1 MNEAGGAARGPLA
14 VATGNGLAPR
24 PSCRAA
30 SSSRRPCRL
39 SLREERGESGTF
51 PVEGTQGI
59 GILPFG
65 NAVYWRGEQTPSQLQ
80 VLPRTPCRRPAGTQR
95 TPQISAD
102 TPQIPDRDPRT
113 PCGHPTETP
122 QRPADTPQMT
132 CRRPMDTPQTPR
144 GHPTETRR
152 HPTGDSQAPRGRR
165 GCSCRQPSGRP
176 SRATQGDGLCRPLL
190 SLPDQL
196 GKRVRPL
203 GA

>member
-1 MNEAGGAARGPLA
+1 MNLVMNEAGGAARGPLA

-30 SSSRRPCRL
+30 SSSRRPCHL

-113 PCGHPTETP
+113 PCGHPTETRRHPADTP
-122 QRPADTPQMT
+122 QRPADTPQVT
-132 CRRPMDTPQTPR
+132 RRRPADAGGPPAASLLEDPR
-144 GHPTETRR
+144 GPLRAMDCVARSCPCLT
-152 HPTGDSQAPRGRR
+152 SWARG
-165 GCSCRQPSGRP
+165 SG
-176 SRATQGDGLCRPLL
+176 LL
-190 SLPDQL
+190 VPE
-196 GKRVRPL
+196 
-203 GA
+203 

>member
-1 MNEAGGAARGPLA
+1 MNRVMNEAGGAACGPLA

-24 PSCRAA
+24 PSCRTA

-102 TPQIPDRDPRT
+102 TPQIPDRDLRT

-132 CRRPMDTPQTPR
+132 CRRP
-144 GHPTETRR
+144 TETRR
-152 HPTGDSQAPRGRR
+152 HPADDSQAPRGRR

-190 SLPDQL
+190 SLPDQR
-196 GKRVRPL
+196 GKRVRQTTWCL
-203 GA
+203 NKV

>member
-1 MNEAGGAARGPLA
+1 MNLVMNEAGGAACGPLA

-65 NAVYWRGEQTPSQLQ
+65 NAVCWRGEQTPSQLQ

-113 PCGHPTETP
+113 PCGHPTETRRHPADTP
-122 QRPADTPQMT
+122 QRPADTPQVT
-132 CRRPMDTPQTPR
+132 RRRPADAGGAPASSLLEDPR
-144 GHPTETRR
+144 GPLRAMDCVARSCPCLT
-152 HPTGDSQAPRGRR
+152 SWARG
-165 GCSCRQPSGRP
+165 S
-176 SRATQGDGLCRPLL
+176 D
-190 SLPDQL
+190 
-196 GKRVRPL
+196 RPL

>member
-59 GILPFG
+59 GILPFS

-113 PCGHPTETP
+113 PCGHPTETRRHPADTP
-122 QRPADTPQMT
+122 QRPADTPQVT
-132 CRRPMDTPQTPR
+132 RRRPADAGGPPAASLLEDPR
-144 GHPTETRR
+144 GPLRAMDCVARSCPCLT
-152 HPTGDSQAPRGRR
+152 SWARG
-165 GCSCRQPSGRP
+165 SG
-176 SRATQGDGLCRPLL
+176 LL
-190 SLPDQL
+190 VPE
-196 GKRVRPL
+196 
-203 GA
+203 

>member
-1 MNEAGGAARGPLA
+1 MNLVMNEAGGAARGPLA

-113 PCGHPTETP
+113 PCGHPTETRRHPADTP
-122 QRPADTPQMT
+122 QRPADTPQVT
-132 CRRPMDTPQTPR
+132 RRRPADAGGAPAASLLEDPR
-144 GHPTETRR
+144 GPLRAMDCVARSCPCLT
-152 HPTGDSQAPRGRR
+152 SWARG
-165 GCSCRQPSGRP
+165 SGHLVP
-176 SRATQGDGLCRPLL
+176 E
-190 SLPDQL
+190 
-196 GKRVRPL
+196 
-203 GA
+203 

>member
-39 SLREERGESGTF
+39 SLREERGESGMF

-113 PCGHPTETP
+113 PCGHPTETRRHPADTP
-122 QRPADTPQMT
+122 QRPADTPQVT
-132 CRRPMDTPQTPR
+132 RRRPADAGGAPAASLLEDPR
-144 GHPTETRR
+144 GPLRAMDCVARSCPCLT
-152 HPTGDSQAPRGRR
+152 SWARG
-165 GCSCRQPSGRP
+165 S
-176 SRATQGDGLCRPLL
+176 D
-190 SLPDQL
+190 
-196 GKRVRPL
+196 RPL

>member
-1 MNEAGGAARGPLA
+1 MRRAGRWPWPLETVSLHDPRAAPLPAAGGPAAFPFGRSRG
-14 VATGNGLAPR
+14 
-24 PSCRAA
+24 
-30 SSSRRPCRL
+30 
-39 SLREERGESGTF
+39 RGESGTF

-113 PCGHPTETP
+113 PCGHPTET
-122 QRPADTPQMT
+122 
-132 CRRPMDTPQTPR
+132 
-144 GHPTETRR
+144 RR
-152 HPTGDSQAPRGRR
+152 HPTGDLQAPRGRR

>member
-1 MNEAGGAARGPLA
+1 MNLVMNEAGGAARGPLA

-113 PCGHPTETP
+113 PCGHPTET
-122 QRPADTPQMT
+122 
-132 CRRPMDTPQTPR
+132 
-144 GHPTETRR
+144 RR
-152 HPTGDSQAPRGRR
+152 HPADDSQAPRGRR

-196 GKRVRPL
+196 GKRVRQTTWCL
-203 GA
+203 NKV

>member
-1 MNEAGGAARGPLA
+1 MNLVMNEAGGAARGPLA

-113 PCGHPTETP
+113 PCGHPTETRRHPADTP
-122 QRPADTPQMT
+122 QRPADTPQVT
-132 CRRPMDTPQTPR
+132 RRRPADAGGAPAASLLEDPR
-144 GHPTETRR
+144 GPLRAMDCVARSCPCLT
-152 HPTGDSQAPRGRR
+152 SWARG
-165 GCSCRQPSGRP
+165 SG
-176 SRATQGDGLCRPLL
+176 LL
-190 SLPDQL
+190 VPE
-196 GKRVRPL
+196 
-203 GA
+203 